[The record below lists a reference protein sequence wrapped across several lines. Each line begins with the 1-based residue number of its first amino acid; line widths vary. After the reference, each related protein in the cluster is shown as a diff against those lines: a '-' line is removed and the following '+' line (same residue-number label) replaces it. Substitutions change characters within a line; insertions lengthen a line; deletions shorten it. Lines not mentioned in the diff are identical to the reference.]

1 MAQHYDG
8 TKYYGAARYY
18 YAEVIKKY
26 PDTELAR
33 EARDRLAQIG
43 GEPEKPPKRLAWFVD
58 LFPESSERSRV
69 ARIPELQNGG
79 TRLAEA
85 PANASATGPPR

>member
-1 MAQHYDG
+1 M
-8 TKYYGAARYY
+8 
-18 YAEVIKKY
+18 IKKY
-26 PDTELAR
+26 PDTELATQAR
-33 EARDRLAQIG
+33 ERMAQIA

-85 PANASATGPPR
+85 PHKPARSATRAGRRRLVR

>member
-1 MAQHYDG
+1 MAEYFDS
-8 TKYYGAARYY
+8 TKHYGAARHY

-26 PDTELAR
+26 PDTDLAKKAR
-33 EARDRLAQIG
+33 ERMARNWRRA
-43 GEPEKPPKRLAWFVD
+43 GEAAKRLAWFVD

-79 TRLAEA
+79 TRLAQ
-85 PANASATGPPR
+85 PPSRNATTR